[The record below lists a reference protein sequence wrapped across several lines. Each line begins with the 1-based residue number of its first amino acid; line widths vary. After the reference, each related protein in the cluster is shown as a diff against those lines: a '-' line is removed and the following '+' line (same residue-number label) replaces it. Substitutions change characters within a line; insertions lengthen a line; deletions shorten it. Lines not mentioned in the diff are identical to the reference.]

1 MSKISRLIKSY
12 SRFISVPWH
21 DDAAPPQRVI
31 FCVYDE
37 GDELPLRVQVEEFEI
52 VTKAAGHHWTL
63 FDLTN
68 AFESWLTSEKYS
80 KSYFQKPHLLG
91 NLLPRYLDYITCQ
104 FENFLSE
111 KDVSGNSVVAL
122 IGVGSLFGFL
132 KAKDVVDRLAPQVPG
147 RLVVFF
153 PGTFEN
159 NNYRLLDGY
168 DGWNYLAVPITAD
181 KEF

>member
-1 MSKISRLIKSY
+1 MGKINRLLKSY
-12 SRFISVPWH
+12 SRFISVPWSDH
-21 DDAAPPQRVI
+21 AAAPQRVI

-37 GDELPLRVQVEEFEI
+37 SEELRLRLQIDEFDI
-52 VTKAAGHHWTL
+52 ATKAAGHGWNI

-68 AFESWLTSEKYS
+68 TFENWLTSQKYA

-91 NLLPRYLDYITCQ
+91 NLLPRYLDYIESQ

-111 KDVSGNSVVAL
+111 KDVSDNSVVAL
-122 IGVGSLFGFL
+122 VGVGALFGFL
-132 KAKDVVDRLAPQVPG
+132 KAKDVVDRLATKIPG

-153 PGTFEN
+153 PGTFDN

-168 DGWNYLAVPITAD
+168 DGWNYLAVPITA
-181 KEF
+181 ENES